1 MRVTITLETYR
12 ESTTPSDLFRA
23 LETQLQPIATTY
35 GVDIHISIE
44 QLPIVRTVRPR

>member
-12 ESTTPSDLFRA
+12 ESTTPSDLFKA
-23 LETQLQPIATTY
+23 LEAQLQPIASVY

-44 QLPIVRTVRPR
+44 QLPIVRTLRPQ